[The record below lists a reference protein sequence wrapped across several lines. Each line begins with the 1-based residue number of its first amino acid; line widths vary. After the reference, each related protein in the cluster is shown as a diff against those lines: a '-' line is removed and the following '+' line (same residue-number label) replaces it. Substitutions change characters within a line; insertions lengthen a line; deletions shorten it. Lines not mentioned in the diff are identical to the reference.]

1 MHEVHLIE
9 LAVGSIEEM
18 DVLTFRDDTELLSH
32 ALRLFHAALAHDGI
46 MEAVADAGRGHDEDV
61 GSLGP
66 PAVHAFGL
74 EDQPFHTRADAGGIG
89 VEPLFDV
96 VGTQHDDEQI
106 DDFMALEERISHA
119 QSVHRLMDGVHENGR
134 PARKT
139 LFRHEIVAAKRRL
152 QAAGPAL
159 VLIEA
164 DAVVGT
170 VRRVG
175 TVAVGVGIAQTKD
188 MFFHRLFPFQISPR
202 DWRK

>member
-32 ALRLFHAALAHDGI
+32 ALRLFHTALAHDGI
-46 MEAVADAGRGHDEDV
+46 MEAIADAGRGHDEDI

-66 PAVHAFGL
+66 PAVHALGL

-119 QSVHRLMDGVHENGR
+119 QSVH
-134 PARKT
+134 
-139 LFRHEIVAAKRRL
+139 
-152 QAAGPAL
+152 
-159 VLIEA
+159 
-164 DAVVGT
+164 
-170 VRRVG
+170 
-175 TVAVGVGIAQTKD
+175 
-188 MFFHRLFPFQISPR
+188 
-202 DWRK
+202 

>member
-18 DVLTFRDDTELLSH
+18 DVLTFRNDTELLGH
-32 ALRLFHAALAHDGI
+32 TLRLFHTALAHDGI
-46 MEAVADAGRGHDEDV
+46 MEAIADAGRGHDEDV

-66 PAVHAFGL
+66 PAVHALGL

-119 QSVHRLMDGVHENGR
+119 QSVH
-134 PARKT
+134 
-139 LFRHEIVAAKRRL
+139 
-152 QAAGPAL
+152 
-159 VLIEA
+159 
-164 DAVVGT
+164 
-170 VRRVG
+170 
-175 TVAVGVGIAQTKD
+175 
-188 MFFHRLFPFQISPR
+188 
-202 DWRK
+202 